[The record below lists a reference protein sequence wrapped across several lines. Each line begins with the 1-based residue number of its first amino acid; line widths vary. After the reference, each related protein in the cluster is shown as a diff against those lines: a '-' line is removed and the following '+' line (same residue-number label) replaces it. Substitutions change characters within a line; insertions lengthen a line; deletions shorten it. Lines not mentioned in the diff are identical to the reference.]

1 LVFNDAVPLSE
12 TEQHPW
18 LWYAPPGA
26 TCLIIGTF
34 PPTTRNWSFDFFY
47 PNIRNLF
54 WRIIAQ
60 ISNGHTLRH
69 YHGPEA
75 VAERKMLLGGLKVAI
90 TDMGHVI
97 RRTRNNSLD
106 ENLEIVLHMDIFRI
120 LDENPGISRIILTS
134 SSGPV
139 SALRWF
145 KQYLIQ
151 KGIQLPIRPGP
162 KPLHNTIEYNGRI
175 IRIAVLHSPSLR
187 AANRISFEAL
197 CSMYAAEILTD

>member
-1 LVFNDAVPLSE
+1 MSD

-26 TCLIIGTF
+26 TCLLIGTF

-54 WRIIAQ
+54 WKIIAQ
-60 ISNGHTLRH
+60 ISNGYTLQY

-75 VAERKMLLGGLKVAI
+75 VAERKMLLDKLNIAI

-106 ENLEIVLHMDIFRI
+106 ENLEIVSHMDIFRI

-145 KQYLIQ
+145 KQYLAQ
-151 KGIQLPIRPGP
+151 KDNHLPIKMGP
-162 KPLHNTIEYNGRI
+162 KPLHATIEYKDRT